1 MGKNKKENLKIKI
14 EDFIVEKL
22 ETFKKEREDK
32 ENDFT
37 EEIGEINKFENLVD
51 IEKTEEHKEDIVKE
65 MDQPMSY
72 DFSEEEVHKIE
83 LDLEE
88 MEDHIKEVADDIKL
102 IDDMLKIKC
111 KVNNIERMLVD
122 GVNCNIKPILLLNI
136 ALITPLNLKIVNLE
150 LNDYME
156 SIMDIVV
163 YLMLELEEGKHI
175 YAAADV
181 GALCNL
187 GLMTA
192 VSSLFEEIELNPIEF
207 RGVTKLTTIEE
218 IEILFKN

>member
-1 MGKNKKENLKIKI
+1 MENNKKENLKIKI
-14 EDFIVEKL
+14 EEFIIEKL

-32 ENDFT
+32 ENDFS
-37 EEIGEINKFENLVD
+37 EEIGEIEEFKNLSDV
-51 IEKTEEHKEDIVKE
+51 EKMEKLKEDIVKE
-65 MDQPMSY
+65 MDQPMTY

-88 MEDHIKEVADDIKL
+88 MEKHIKEVADDIKL

-163 YLMLELEEGKHI
+163 YLMLELEEGKYV

-181 GALCNL
+181 GILCNL

-207 RGVTKLTTIEE
+207 RGITKLTTLEE
-218 IEILFKN
+218 IEILL